1 MGRTGLQQFVYS
13 SHQLCSV
20 DETQVE
26 RVKTVKTCKRAQVYP
41 QAGGF
46 NWPQTTLPSVARG
59 KLGTDQLQLPKPRA
73 PAIKYG
79 ASTGVYC
86 RGQNG
91 NKPHPPNH
99 PTVPMPISRTSK
111 DEEALR
117 TSYMALSIQSQENRA
132 PKEKKKSIFCASG
145 IIPMVPQVTLTTV
158 TLWSHFGVH
167 LISICTHTC
176 MYFLSISKL
185 HSILSKT

>member
-1 MGRTGLQQFVYS
+1 MGGTGLQQFVYS

-86 RGQNG
+86 RGQSG

-132 PKEKKKSIFCASG
+132 PKEKKKKKHFLCLRYHSYGPSG
-145 IIPMVPQVTLTTV
+145 HPHNSHAIKSFWGAPDKHMHAHMYVFFKHFKVT
-158 TLWSHFGVH
+158 
-167 LISICTHTC
+167 
-176 MYFLSISKL
+176 
-185 HSILSKT
+185 